1 MIRAYTNLQIA
12 DHAIFDESKFS
23 HMVIDNIEYT
33 FSSNVASTSNL
44 ILELENDSQNTLNF
58 DLEA

>member
-44 ILELENDSQNTLNF
+44 ILELENDS
-58 DLEA
+58 